1 MLNNE
6 SIAAILRVIPA
17 FAEIVV
23 RFFYDIAMH
32 ALSILNAM

>member
-6 SIAAILRVIPA
+6 SIAAILRVIPG

-32 ALSILNAM
+32 ALSILGTL